1 MVTKQRYK
9 TYSKHH
15 SNKEQKQ
22 YMEMTHVFGN
32 STLQQKETK
41 YMFIKLESTVNTI
54 ERKFI
59 YMRDADFL
67 ISSASAGFIIMHS
80 TICRNV
86 EIYIMHME

>member
-1 MVTKQRYK
+1 MSLETPLCNKKKQ
-9 TYSKHH
+9 
-15 SNKEQKQ
+15 N
-22 YMEMTHVFGN
+22 
-32 STLQQKETK
+32 
-41 YMFIKLESTVNTI
+41 MFIKLESTFNTCTI